1 MTRPR
6 STRPRART
14 VILVAILS
22 IAVGFLIANAT
33 GQYVGVFAAQ
43 VVVAALLAVW
53 WVKSKKDSTP
63 GE

>member
-6 STRPRART
+6 STRPRARA
-14 VILVAILS
+14 VILVAVLS
-22 IAVGFLIANAT
+22 VAVGFLVANAT

-43 VVVAALLAVW
+43 VVMAALLAAW
-53 WVKSKKDSTP
+53 WVKPKKDSIP